1 MEEIKEEI
9 VRIAQQSVYS
19 YQETINATLQFLS
32 KINNTTELL
41 WIIKIFEI
49 KVEENK

>member
-9 VRIAQQSVYS
+9 VRITQSSIYS
-19 YQETINATLQFLS
+19 YQDTINATLQFLS

-41 WIIKIFEI
+41 WLIKIFEI
-49 KVEENK
+49 KE